1 MKTDDPAYAQML
13 LPFEGSEPRFVDAWT
28 QMHPGKKHPPTFCLH
43 GKEYAKEPCC
53 CDFVFV
59 SEDLA
64 PRLKAVRVDVDT
76 QASDHQP
83 VIVELG

>member
-1 MKTDDPAYAQML
+1 VT
-13 LPFEGSEPRFVDAWT
+13 
-28 QMHPGKKHPPTFCLH
+28 
-43 GKEYAKEPCC
+43 
-53 CDFVFV
+53 
-59 SEDLA
+59 EDLA